1 MRAPKRLLLGLGIL
15 LALAAGSA
23 GLLVWR
29 QLPRDQ
35 VPPIA
40 GLGAQVTV
48 DLDGRAVPT
57 IHAQSLEDATRI
69 QGYLVARERL
79 FQMELMRRSADGR
92 LAELFGEVAL
102 PQDKLHRTYGF
113 RQVAEGA
120 LAFCPA
126 SARRSLE
133 AYAAGVNAFID
144 QNPGRWGLEFQLLGL
159 RPEPWRP
166 EDGLKVLLLMHEDLS
181 SSWKAELQ
189 AEALAGLPVPLQRF
203 LQPAVDAEDRPLVP
217 DGRPLPSDTA
227 AFLQGGA
234 APDQVA
240 GDPRLRTW
248 LAAAAAQPV
257 PEPEARLASNNWVVA
272 GRRTWSGKPL
282 LANDPHL
289 SLSCPGIWFPLRIV
303 WADRVAQERFAQ
315 GVALPGLPGIVLGH
329 NDRIAWGCTNLG
341 TDLQDLYREPARERR
356 QEWIPV
362 KGQRPVELMVAIGK
376 HGPQVLPGLSLHWPA
391 LDPRRLALPAS
402 ELMEAKDWATFNAAI
417 DGYPSPPQNV
427 VYADVDGHIG
437 WRASG
442 LIPLRRQGDDGSR
455 IHRGS
460 DPTQDW
466 RGFVKPADMPRR
478 LDPPQGYLVT
488 ANNRTIGTSF
498 PQPVATS
505 WAAMSRAGRIIER
518 LEQDGPWDVRGF
530 ESLQRDATSRF
541 HLAFIQAL
549 GIAET
554 LPGFTGLAEPDSPLF
569 TQAELIRRAFRL
581 NLLEHLLQG
590 TLLAPKDY
598 RHFGDDH
605 WLLAAAKASPAQ
617 WQAAGLGDKAAF
629 IQACL
634 AEASQRPEWNLPWGQ
649 VNELRI
655 RHPFGLGGG
664 LAGWLFNP
672 APMRLPGSARSIRV
686 LTGTHGQS
694 LRMVADLAD
703 LEATRLVLPLG
714 VSAHLGSRH
723 REDQTEAW
731 RQGDPEGRLT
741 RLQQP
746 AQQTLIFAPK

>member
-1 MRAPKRLLLGLGIL
+1 MRPPKRLLLGLGFL
-15 LALAAGSA
+15 LALAAGCA
-23 GLLVWR
+23 GWLVWR

-35 VPPIA
+35 TPLIA
-40 GLGAQVTV
+40 GLSAQVTV
-48 DLDGRAVPT
+48 ELDDRAVPT
-57 IHAQSLEDATRI
+57 IHAQSLEDATRL
-69 QGYLVARERL
+69 QGYVVARERL

-92 LAELFGEVAL
+92 LAELVGASAL
-102 PQDKLHRTYGF
+102 PLDTLHRTYGF
-113 RQVAEGA
+113 RQVAEQA

-126 SARRSLE
+126 PARRSLA

-166 EDGLKVLLLMHEDLS
+166 EDSLKVLLLMHEDLS

-189 AEALAGLPVPLQRF
+189 AEALAGLPAPLQRF

-217 DGRPLPSDTA
+217 DAHPLPSDTA
-227 AFLQGGA
+227 AFLQGGVVA
-234 APDQVA
+234 SKVA
-240 GDPRLRTW
+240 GEPRLRTW
-248 LAAAAAQPV
+248 LASAAALPV
-257 PEPEARLASNNWVVA
+257 PDPEARLASNNWVVA
-272 GRRTWSGKPL
+272 GSRTWSGKPL

-289 SLSCPGIWFPLRIV
+289 ALNCPGLWFPLRIT
-303 WADRVAQERFAQ
+303 WAGRFAQ

-362 KGQRPVELMVAIGK
+362 KGQKPVELMVATGK
-376 HGPQVLPGLSLHWPA
+376 HGPQVVPGLSLHWPA

-417 DGYPSPPQNV
+417 DGYPGPPQNV

-442 LIPLRRQGDDGSR
+442 LIPIRRPGDDGSR
-455 IHRGS
+455 IHKGT
-460 DPTQDW
+460 DPSQDW

-478 LDPPQGYLVT
+478 LDPPQGLLAT

-498 PQPVATS
+498 PHPVATS
-505 WAAMSRAGRIIER
+505 WASMSRAGRIIER

-530 ESLQRDATSRF
+530 EALQRDATSRF
-541 HLAFIQAL
+541 HLAFIRAL
-549 GIAET
+549 GVAEA
-554 LPGFTGLAEPDSPLF
+554 LPGFTGLADPDMPQF
-569 TQAELIRRAFRL
+569 TQGELLRRAFRQK
-581 NLLEHLLQG
+581 LLEHFLQG

-598 RHFGDDH
+598 RHFGEDH
-605 WLLAAAKASPAQ
+605 WLLAAARASTAQ
-617 WQAAGLGDKAAF
+617 WQAAGLGDKTAF
-629 IQACL
+629 IEACL
-634 AEASQRPEWNLPWGQ
+634 AEATQRPEWNQPWGQ

-655 RHPFGLGGG
+655 RHPFGLSGG

-694 LRMVADLAD
+694 MRMVTDLAQ

-723 REDQTEAW
+723 REDQAGAW
-731 RQGDPEGRLT
+731 RQGDPEGGLT

-746 AQQTLIFAPK
+746 AQKTLVFLPK